1 MRDHGRLSQLCCRGN
16 RGRGLEWCVVEESIR
31 RIVARSR
38 VADPRETFAFAA
50 GRCTVR
56 YAREATARAHMHVG
70 PQHA

>member
-1 MRDHGRLSQLCCRGN
+1 MIYS
-16 RGRGLEWCVVEESIR
+16 VEESIR

-56 YAREATARAHMHVG
+56 YAREATACAHMYVG
-70 PQHA
+70 RQHA